1 MNYLNSKR
9 WKW

>member
-9 WKW
+9 WKR